1 MTQRHLI
8 LRPHPEDSTWQ
19 GVLQA
24 SDGRLTPLGTDTL
37 DALRAQAPDAAC
49 RVLAPGARVL
59 LTQARIPTRNPRA
72 LRRAL
77 PYALEDQLADD
88 VEILHF
94 APGTRRA
101 NGDLTVAVVSQADM
115 QAWLDGLRGAGIQPA
130 AMIPDTAVL
139 PAEADAWVLW
149 LEGEGGWLSMGEGR
163 GTTLERDNAAF
174 LLRRC
179 LEETPEGER
188 PQHLKVLRHGS
199 GRPGDDALRTLQED
213 SHGMELTLSESPSS
227 LLEHLAAHWPARPPL
242 NLLCGP
248 YSPRDS
254 MDHLW
259 RSWRIAASVLLAWV
273 VIQFVG
279 LGWNLQS
286 LGAEQTA
293 LEERMIE
300 VYQQTFPGGRIV
312 DPRRQMETAL
322 RGLSSGP
329 DGSGSDLQNL
339 LTRAA
344 PALAG
349 EEGLSI
355 QGLRYQAGRLDLDLH
370 LRDLQGLDRLKQKL
384 EQEAG
389 WAVDIQSASARND
402 RVESRILIR
411 SSGS

>member
-8 LRPHPEDSTWQ
+8 LKPDPEAGTWQ
-19 GVLQA
+19 GLIQA
-24 SDGRLTPLGTDTL
+24 ADGSLTLLPPDTP
-37 DALRAQAPDAAC
+37 DALRAQAPDAEC
-49 RVLAPGARVL
+49 RILAPGARILITRVL
-59 LTQARIPTRNPRA
+59 IPTRNARA

-88 VEILHF
+88 VETLHF
-94 APGTRRA
+94 VPGARHDD
-101 NGDLTVAVVSQADM
+101 GSLTVAVVAHADM
-115 QAWLDGLRGAGIQPA
+115 TAWMDALGVAGIQPGQVV
-130 AMIPDTAVL
+130 PETALL
-139 PAEADAWVLW
+139 PVEEDAWILW
-149 LEGEGGWLSMGEGR
+149 LEGDGAWLSTGEGM
-163 GTTLERDNAAF
+163 GATMERDNAAF
-174 LLRRC
+174 LLRRRLQET
-179 LEETPEGER
+179 LEEER
-188 PQHLKVLRHGS
+188 PRRLKVLRHGPV
-199 GRPGDDALRTLQED
+199 RAEDDDLRALGNPDDMEITFLEAPSTL
-213 SHGMELTLSESPSS
+213 M
-227 LLEHLAAHWPARPPL
+227 EHLASRWPSRPPL

-254 MDHLW
+254 LDHLW
-259 RSWRIAASVLLAWV
+259 RPWRIAAGVLLAWV

-279 LGWNLQS
+279 LGWNVQTLR
-286 LGAEQTA
+286 AEQAA
-293 LEERMIE
+293 LEERMVE

-329 DGSGSDLQNL
+329 DGSGSDLQAL

-344 PALAG
+344 PALAN

-370 LRDLQGLDRLKQKL
+370 LADLQGLDRLKQQL

-389 WAVDIQSASARND
+389 WSVDIQSASARDD